1 MEENGDITAEDA
13 PAAEESPELAEI
25 PVAEEKPVPQIPS
38 NIKVNQ
44 GKCLSLEI
52 GDLCNLMSVKR
63 IEFIM
68 KCKSLFELLFELF

>member
-25 PVAEEKPVPQIPS
+25 PVEKPVQQIPS

-52 GDLCNLMSVKR
+52 GDPCHLMLIKR
-63 IEFIM
+63 IESIM
-68 KCKSLFELLFELF
+68 NFKIIFKLLIVLF